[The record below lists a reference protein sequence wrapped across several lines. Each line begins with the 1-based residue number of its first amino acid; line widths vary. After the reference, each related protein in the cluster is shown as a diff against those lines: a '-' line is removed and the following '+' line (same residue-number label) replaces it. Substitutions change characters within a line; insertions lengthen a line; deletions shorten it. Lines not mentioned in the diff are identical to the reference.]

1 LVGTDGPYA
10 YITKED
16 AKNDSHS
23 GRKSG
28 VETDAAFGL
37 SKIRMGGVVSDL
49 WTATSL
55 HRSQILRDLGAMQA
69 QAAEFSGYAGKF
81 RCFLERRL

>member
-1 LVGTDGPYA
+1 MTGLTSISLGDDYSDWVAKRLPLVGTDGPYA

-55 HRSQILRDLGAMQA
+55 HRSQILRDL
-69 QAAEFSGYAGKF
+69 
-81 RCFLERRL
+81 